1 MVKVTSAKKVSLEV
15 LNPRGVIP
23 PARVYG
29 LSVPRVKDLNGKK
42 IALLSEKPE
51 ARKFFDAIE
60 KLLLHKYPKAKI
72 LRFPYASNPAIPD
85 NTVEVAAQ
93 CDVWLQGVKTSGSS
107 VVDYEIKMEKLGKPG
122 ATFTIDSLLSQRKRL
137 AEVNGM
143 PTIRIITIPSY
154 DFLAAEGYPEKMVP
168 VAEKVFVATVKA
180 LTSPL
185 TEAEKLPKPKKIDYR
200 PITFTDDTYAEANE
214 KFQQY
219 MVDNMMSDGLPVV
232 PPTPERVKWMLTG
245 TSRSPEEELG
255 LMSPKYGMATIEKV
269 AINAVM
275 AGAKPEYLPVII
287 AGIECMADKHFS
299 LYHLQTSTASP
310 APLIWINGPITRELG
325 MNAGMGYLGRGHRA
339 NSTIGRAIALSMINI
354 GWRLIDADSGYTGE
368 PEGYCTLIFP
378 ENETDSPWE
387 SFAVEHGFKDK
398 DSTVT
403 AIENFYVNRHGPGGG
418 MSSQTL
424 EDSMIQVANLVANTG
439 TSSTLTI
446 NLMFYEAKYCELV
459 LYPTLAGQLAEA
471 GYTKESFRQW
481 ILDHTRIAW
490 ERISTADYEY
500 VKSLAKSGKVPGLK
514 SSDCKPGGS
523 IPAFADPNHIA
534 IIVAGD
540 YCGNTVIF
548 GTPVGSTISLGDQ
561 SVTQQS
567 TFMTKLIRGARLT
580 KAGR

>member
-1 MVKVTSAKKVSLEV
+1 MVKATSAKTVAIEV
-15 LNPRGVIP
+15 MNPRGVIP
-23 PARVYG
+23 PAPVLG
-29 LSVPRVKDLNGKK
+29 LSAPRIKDLNGKT
-42 IALLSEKPE
+42 IAILSEKPE
-51 ARKFFDAIE
+51 AKNFFDVIAT
-60 KLLLHKYPKAKI
+60 LLIKKYPKAKI
-72 LRFPYASNPAIPD
+72 LRFPSASNPAIAD
-85 NTVEVAAQ
+85 NTKEVAAQ

-122 ATFTIDSLLSQRKRL
+122 VTFTVDTLLTQRKRL

-143 PTIRIITIPSY
+143 PAIRIITIPSY
-154 DFLAAEGYPEKMVP
+154 DFLAAEGYPEQMIQ
-168 VAEKVFVATVKA
+168 VAEKVFDATVKA

-185 TEAEKLPKPKKIDYR
+185 TKAEKHPKPKKFDYG
-200 PITFTDDTYAEANE
+200 PMTFTGDTYAEANE
-214 KFQQY
+214 KYQQY
-219 MVDNMMSDGLPVV
+219 MVDNMMCDGLPVT

-245 TSRSPEEELG
+245 TGRSPKEELG

-287 AGIECMADKHFS
+287 AGIECMADSHFS

-325 MNAGMGYLGRGHRA
+325 MNAKMGYLGRGNRP
-339 NSTIGRAIALSMINI
+339 NNTIGRAIALSLINI

-368 PEGYCTLIFP
+368 PEGFCTLIFP

-387 SFAVEHGFKDK
+387 SFAVEHGFKAK

-403 AIENFYVNRHGPGGG
+403 AIENFYYNRHGPGGG

-424 EDSMIQVANLVANTG
+424 EDSMVQVANLVANTG
-439 TSSTLTI
+439 TSTTLAV

-459 LYPTLAGQLAEA
+459 LYPTLARQIAEA
-471 GYTKESFRQW
+471 GYTKKAFRQW

-490 ERISTADYEY
+490 ERIRPADYDY
-500 VKSLAKSGKVPGLK
+500 IKSLAKSGKVPGLK
-514 SSDCKPGGS
+514 LSDCKKGGS
-523 IPAFADPNHIA
+523 IPAFANPEHIA
-534 IIVAGD
+534 IMVAGD

-548 GTPVGSTISLGDQ
+548 GTPVGSTMSLGDQ
-561 SVTQQS
+561 SVKQQS
-567 TFMTKLIRGARLT
+567 TFMTKKIHGATLT
-580 KAGR
+580 KAGK

>member
-1 MVKVTSAKKVSLEV
+1 MVKATSAKQVTLEV

-23 PARVYG
+23 LAPVYG
-29 LSVPRVKDLNGKK
+29 LSNPRIKDLNGKR

-51 ARKFFDAIE
+51 AKHFFDAIE
-60 KLLLHKYPKAKI
+60 KLLLKKYPKAKI
-72 LRFPYASNPAIPD
+72 LRFPSASNPAIPD
-85 NTVEVAAQ
+85 NTKEVAAQ

-122 ATFTIDSLLSQRKRL
+122 ATFTIDSLLTQRKRL

-143 PTIRIITIPSY
+143 PTIRIVPIPTY
-154 DFLAAEGYPEKMVP
+154 DFLAAEGYPEKMIP
-168 VAEKVFVATVKA
+168 VAENIFDATLKA

-185 TEAEKLPKPKKIDYR
+185 TEAEKHPKPKKFDYG
-200 PITFTDDTYAEANE
+200 PKTFAGNTYAEANE
-214 KFQQY
+214 KYQQY

-287 AGIECMADKHFS
+287 AGVECMADEHFS

-310 APLIWINGPITRELG
+310 APLIWINGPITKEIG
-325 MNAGMGYLGRGHRA
+325 MNAGMGYLGRGNRA
-339 NSTIGRAIALSMINI
+339 NSTIGRAIALSMINL
-354 GWRLIDADSGYTGE
+354 GWRLIDADSGLTGE

-378 ENETDSPWE
+378 ENETASPWE
-387 SFAVEHGFKDK
+387 SFAVETGFKAK

-403 AIENFYVNRHGPGGG
+403 AIENFYYNRHGPGGG

-424 EDSMIQVANLVANTG
+424 EDSMTQVANLVASTG
-439 TSSTLTI
+439 FSSTLAV

-459 LYPTLAGQLAEA
+459 LYPTLARQIAEA

-481 ILDHTRIAW
+481 ILDHTRIEW
-490 ERISTADYEY
+490 ERIKPSDHQY
-500 VKSLAKSGKVPGLK
+500 VKLLAKSGKVPGLK
-514 SSDCKPGGS
+514 LSDCKPGGS
-523 IPAFADPNHIA
+523 IPAYADPKHIA
-534 IIVAGD
+534 ILVAGD
-540 YCGNTVIF
+540 YAGNTAIF
-548 GTPVGSTISLGDQ
+548 GTPVGSTMSLGDQ

-567 TFMTKLIRGARLT
+567 TFMTKKIHGATLT
-580 KAGR
+580 KAGK